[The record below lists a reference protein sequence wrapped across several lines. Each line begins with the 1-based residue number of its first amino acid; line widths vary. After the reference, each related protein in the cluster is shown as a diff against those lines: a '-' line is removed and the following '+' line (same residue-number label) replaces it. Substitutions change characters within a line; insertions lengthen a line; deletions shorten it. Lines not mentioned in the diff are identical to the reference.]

1 MMSAVMKRVCG
12 YVVAILIIVVMWVA
26 LSLAINSPALPLPNT
41 IIEVL
46 ADSLDVLLP
55 FFMTSTYRIAVSLLI
70 AITLAVPLAQLFA
83 RSKIIDSAF
92 GPFLYILYPI
102 PKVVFLPIFLVLLGL
117 GDASKIA
124 LISVTLFFQIAL
136 SVRDAVDDVP
146 QSALDS
152 IQICG
157 GSRWDEYRYVI
168 LPATLPA
175 IFTSLRVGVGISIAV
190 LFIGEAMAGSTG
202 LGYFIMQSWSMVNY
216 PRMFAGIMSLALLG
230 LGFYTI
236 FDIVE
241 RLVSSWKKRD

>member
-1 MMSAVMKRVCG
+1 MSLLMKRVCG
-12 YVVAILIIVVMWVA
+12 YVIAIVIIIAMWTG

-41 IIEVL
+41 TIDVL
-46 ADSLDVLLP
+46 ADNLDMLLP
-55 FFMTSTYRIAVSLLI
+55 FFLTSAYRIAISLAI
-70 AITLAVPLAQLFA
+70 AIVLAVPLAQLFA
-83 RSKIIDSAF
+83 RSKIIDSVF

-136 SVRDAVDDVP
+136 SVRDAVGDVP

-152 IQICG
+152 IRICG
-157 GSRWDEYRYVI
+157 GSRWDEYRYVV

-230 LGFYTI
+230 LGFYAF
-236 FDIVE
+236 FDLIE
-241 RLVSSWKKRD
+241 RVVSKWKQKD